1 MFTNPRASFFLA
13 YKAISRGNKGTLAL
27 TILVITLAFI
37 NITFISSILS
47 GAINTAYQQ
56 AIDNYVSNIVIE
68 PGTDDDYIEKVSS
81 LKRSINMLPGVTSC
95 ASRYSLGSTI
105 TYDPDKDG
113 KDIREISWTMKSINP
128 EEETQVTNIHNFMVD
143 GQYLDKSDR
152 DQVIL
157 GREVSGGYGASLEIQ
172 SLKGVKVGDE
182 ITIHFSNG
190 VTRDYTIK
198 GIFVTKLPLSDMAV
212 FITEKEM
219 ESVLGLHN
227 RASEILV
234 RLDQPGQEEL
244 YIQRLRQIGIVDEE
258 IHPWIDYIGLIS
270 GITQSFEIIKRIV
283 TFIGLLVA
291 GVTIF
296 IVIFIN
302 TVGRRKQ
309 IGILK
314 AIGMDERVIIT
325 SYMFQALFYAVVG
338 IGVGLAVIRFILL
351 PHFISHPLPF
361 PVGMVSLLI
370 TKKELLT
377 SIAGLILVSLT
388 GGLIPSWRIA
398 RENIIR
404 AIWG

>member
-1 MFTNPRASFFLA
+1 MFTNLRASFFLT

-47 GAINTAYQQ
+47 GAINTAHQQ

-105 TYDPDKDG
+105 TYDADKDG
-113 KDIREISWTMKSINP
+113 KDIREISWTIKSINP

-143 GQYLDKSDR
+143 GQYLDKLDR

-157 GREVSGGYGASLEIQ
+157 GREVSGGYGAGLEIQ
-172 SLKGVKVGDE
+172 SLKGARVGDE

-258 IHPWIDYIGLIS
+258 ISPWINYIGLIS
-270 GITQSFEIIKRIV
+270 GITQSFEIIKGIV
-283 TFIGLLVA
+283 AFIGLLVA

-314 AIGMDERVIIT
+314 AIGMDERIIIT

-338 IGVGLAVIRFILL
+338 IGVGLAVIRFVLL

-361 PVGMVSLLI
+361 PIGMVSLLI

-377 SIAGLILVSLT
+377 SIAGLILVSLI
-388 GGLIPSWRIA
+388 GGLIPSWRVA

>member
-113 KDIREISWTMKSINP
+113 KDIREISWTIKSINP

-190 VTRDYTIK
+190 VKRDYTIK
-198 GIFVTKLPLSDMAV
+198 GIFITKFPLSDMAV

-244 YIQRLRQIGIVDEE
+244 YIQRLRQTGIVDEE
-258 IHPWIDYIGLIS
+258 IHPWVDYIGLIS
-270 GITQSFEIIKRIV
+270 GITQSFDIIKRIV

-314 AIGMDERVIIT
+314 AIGMDERIIIT
-325 SYMFQALFYAVVG
+325 SYIFQALFYAAIG

-351 PHFISHPLPF
+351 PHFTSHPLPF
-361 PVGMVSLLI
+361 PMGMVSLLI
-370 TKKELLT
+370 TKNELFT
-377 SIAGLILVSLT
+377 SIAGLILVSLI

>member
-1 MFTNPRASFFLA
+1 MT

-47 GAINTAYQQ
+47 GAINTAHQQ

-105 TYDPDKDG
+105 TYDADKDG
-113 KDIREISWTMKSINP
+113 KDIREISWTIKSINP

-143 GQYLDKSDR
+143 GQYLDKLDR

-157 GREVSGGYGASLEIQ
+157 GREVSGGYGAGLEIQ
-172 SLKGVKVGDE
+172 SLKGARVGDE

-258 IHPWIDYIGLIS
+258 ISPWINYIGLIS
-270 GITQSFEIIKRIV
+270 GITQSFEIIKGIV
-283 TFIGLLVA
+283 AFIGLLVA

-314 AIGMDERVIIT
+314 AIGMDERIIIT

-338 IGVGLAVIRFILL
+338 IGVGLAVIRFVLL

-361 PVGMVSLLI
+361 PIGMVSLLI

-377 SIAGLILVSLT
+377 SIAGLILVSLI
-388 GGLIPSWRIA
+388 GGLIPSWRVA

>member
-113 KDIREISWTMKSINP
+113 KDIREISWTIKSINP

-190 VTRDYTIK
+190 VKRDYTIK
-198 GIFVTKLPLSDMAV
+198 GIFVTKFPLSDMAV

-244 YIQRLRQIGIVDEE
+244 YIQRLRQTGIVDEE
-258 IHPWIDYIGLIS
+258 IHPWVDYIGLIS
-270 GITQSFEIIKRIV
+270 GITQSFDIIKRIV

-314 AIGMDERVIIT
+314 AIGMDERIIIT

-351 PHFISHPLPF
+351 PHFTSHPLPF
-361 PVGMVSLLI
+361 PMGMVSLLI
-370 TKKELLT
+370 TKKELLA
-377 SIAGLILVSLT
+377 SIAGLILVSLI

>member
-1 MFTNPRASFFLA
+1 MFTNLRASFFLT
-13 YKAISRGNKGTLAL
+13 YKAISRGSKGTLAL

-81 LKRSINMLPGVTSC
+81 LKRSINMLPGVTNC

-113 KDIREISWTMKSINP
+113 KDIREISWTIKSINP

-198 GIFVTKLPLSDMAV
+198 GIFVTKFPLSDMAV

-227 RASEILV
+227 RASQILV

-258 IHPWIDYIGLIS
+258 INPWIDYIGLVS

-283 TFIGLLVA
+283 AFIGLLVA

-314 AIGMDERVIIT
+314 AIGMDERIIIT

-361 PVGMVSLLI
+361 PMGMVSLLV
-370 TKKELLT
+370 TQKELLT
-377 SIAGLILVSLT
+377 SIAGLILVSLI
-388 GGLIPSWRIA
+388 GGLIPSWRVA

>member
-1 MFTNPRASFFLA
+1 MFTNLRASFFLT

-37 NITFISSILS
+37 NVTFISSILS
-47 GAINTAYQQ
+47 GAINTAHQQ

-68 PGTDDDYIEKVSS
+68 PGTDDDYIEKASS

-105 TYDPDKDG
+105 TYDADKDG
-113 KDIREISWTMKSINP
+113 KDIREISWTIKSINP

-157 GREVSGGYGASLEIQ
+157 GREVSGGYGAGLEIQ
-172 SLKGVKVGDE
+172 SLKGAKVGDE

-244 YIQRLRQIGIVDEE
+244 YIQRLRQIGIVNEE
-258 IHPWIDYIGLIS
+258 ISPWINYIGLIS
-270 GITQSFEIIKRIV
+270 GITQSFEIIKGIV
-283 TFIGLLVA
+283 AFIGLLVA

-314 AIGMDERVIIT
+314 AIGMDERIIIT
-325 SYMFQALFYAVVG
+325 SYMFQALFYAIVG
-338 IGVGLAVIRFILL
+338 IGVGLAVIRFVLL
-351 PHFISHPLPF
+351 PHFISHPLSF
-361 PVGMVSLLI
+361 PMGMVSLLI

-377 SIAGLILVSLT
+377 SIAGLILVSLI
-388 GGLIPSWRIA
+388 GGLIPSWRVA

>member
-113 KDIREISWTMKSINP
+113 KDIREISWTIKSINP

>member
-1 MFTNPRASFFLA
+1 M
-13 YKAISRGNKGTLAL
+13 
-27 TILVITLAFI
+27 VITLAFI

-47 GAINTAYQQ
+47 GAINTAHQQ

-81 LKRSINMLPGVTSC
+81 LKRNINMVPGVTSC

-113 KDIREISWTMKSINP
+113 KDIREISWTIKSINP
-128 EEETQVTNIHNFMVD
+128 EEETQVTNIHKFMVD

-157 GREVSGGYGASLEIQ
+157 GREVSGGYGAGLEIQ
-172 SLKGVKVGDE
+172 SLKGARVGDE

-190 VTRDYTIK
+190 VTHDYTIK
-198 GIFVTKLPLSDMAV
+198 GIFITKFPLSDMAV

-234 RLDQPGQEEL
+234 RLEQPGQEEL

-258 IHPWIDYIGLIS
+258 ISPWIDYIGLIS

-283 TFIGLLVA
+283 AFIGLLVA

-314 AIGMDERVIIT
+314 AIGMDERIIIT
-325 SYMFQALFYAVVG
+325 SYMFQALFYVIVG
-338 IGVGLAVIRFILL
+338 IGVGLVIIRFVLL

-361 PVGMVSLLI
+361 PMGMVSLLI
-370 TKKELLT
+370 TKNELIT
-377 SIAGLILVSLT
+377 SIAGLILVSLI
-388 GGLIPSWRIA
+388 GGLIPSWRVA

>member
-1 MFTNPRASFFLA
+1 LT

-47 GAINTAYQQ
+47 GAINTAHQQ

-105 TYDPDKDG
+105 TYDADKDG
-113 KDIREISWTMKSINP
+113 KDIREISWTIKSINP

-143 GQYLDKSDR
+143 GQYLDKLDR

-157 GREVSGGYGASLEIQ
+157 GREVSGGYGAGLEIQ
-172 SLKGVKVGDE
+172 SLKGARVGDE

-258 IHPWIDYIGLIS
+258 ISPWINYIGLIS
-270 GITQSFEIIKRIV
+270 GITQSFEIIKGIV
-283 TFIGLLVA
+283 AFIGLLVA

-314 AIGMDERVIIT
+314 AIGMDERIIIT

-338 IGVGLAVIRFILL
+338 IGVGLAVIRFVLL

-361 PVGMVSLLI
+361 PIGMVSLLI

-377 SIAGLILVSLT
+377 SIAGLILVSLI
-388 GGLIPSWRIA
+388 GGLIPSWRVA

>member
-1 MFTNPRASFFLA
+1 MFTNLRASFFLT

-105 TYDPDKDG
+105 TYDADKDG
-113 KDIREISWTMKSINP
+113 KDIREISWTIKSINP

-143 GQYLDKSDR
+143 GQYLDKLDR

-157 GREVSGGYGASLEIQ
+157 GREVSGGYGAGLEIQ

-258 IHPWIDYIGLIS
+258 INPWIDYIGLVS

-314 AIGMDERVIIT
+314 AIGMDERIIIT

-338 IGVGLAVIRFILL
+338 IGVGLAVIRFVLL

-361 PVGMVSLLI
+361 PMGMVSLLI

-377 SIAGLILVSLT
+377 SIAGLILVSLI
-388 GGLIPSWRIA
+388 GGLIPSWRVA

>member
-1 MFTNPRASFFLA
+1 MFTNLRASFFLT

-113 KDIREISWTMKSINP
+113 KDIREISWTIKSINP

-198 GIFVTKLPLSDMAV
+198 GIFITKFPLSDMAV

-258 IHPWIDYIGLIS
+258 INPWIDYIGLIS
-270 GITQSFEIIKRIV
+270 GITQSFEIIKSIV

-302 TVGRRKQ
+302 TIGRRKQ

-314 AIGMDERVIIT
+314 AIGMDERIIIT

-361 PVGMVSLLI
+361 PMGMVSLLI

-377 SIAGLILVSLT
+377 SIAGLILVSLI
-388 GGLIPSWRIA
+388 GGLIPSWRVA

>member
-1 MFTNPRASFFLA
+1 MFTNLRASFFLT

-37 NITFISSILS
+37 NITFISSLLS
-47 GAINTAYQQ
+47 GAINTAHQQ

-68 PGTDDDYIEKVSS
+68 PGTDDDYIEKASS

-105 TYDPDKDG
+105 TYDAGKDG
-113 KDIREISWTMKSINP
+113 KDIREISWPIKSINP

-157 GREVSGGYGASLEIQ
+157 GREVSGGYGAGLEIQ
-172 SLKGVKVGDE
+172 SLKGAKVGDE

-258 IHPWIDYIGLIS
+258 ISPWINYIGLIS
-270 GITQSFEIIKRIV
+270 GITQSFEIIKGIV
-283 TFIGLLVA
+283 SFIGLLVA

-314 AIGMDERVIIT
+314 AIGMDERIIIT

-338 IGVGLAVIRFILL
+338 IGIGLAVIRFVLL
-351 PHFISHPLPF
+351 PHFTSHPLPF
-361 PVGMVSLLI
+361 PMGMVSLLI

-377 SIAGLILVSLT
+377 SIAGLILVSLI
-388 GGLIPSWRIA
+388 GGLIPSWRVA